1 VADDSMWFHRWLPAF
16 HRSNAVSWNVVP
28 CNISVH
34 ILFLLVWYGCFVL
47 CSVFISSLK
56 ETFVKHLCFF
66 QDVVPWRKSRC
77 ILYWR
82 LRRLLLEN
90 QIKIQMLTIQPNL
103 SVGQAEAM
111 LTRWFLED
119 KGTTAVSLFDIHRFI
134 IVLVLHVT
142 TFS

>member
-1 VADDSMWFHRWLPAF
+1 
-16 HRSNAVSWNVVP
+16 
-28 CNISVH
+28 
-34 ILFLLVWYGCFVL
+34 
-47 CSVFISSLK
+47 
-56 ETFVKHLCFF
+56 
-66 QDVVPWRKSRC
+66 
-77 ILYWR
+77 
-82 LRRLLLEN
+82 
-90 QIKIQMLTIQPNL
+90 MLTIQPNL

>member
-1 VADDSMWFHRWLPAF
+1 M
-16 HRSNAVSWNVVP
+16 
-28 CNISVH
+28 
-34 ILFLLVWYGCFVL
+34 
-47 CSVFISSLK
+47 
-56 ETFVKHLCFF
+56 FF

-90 QIKIQMLTIQPNL
+90 QIKSQMLTIQPNL

-111 LTRWFLED
+111 LTRWFVED

-134 IVLVLHVT
+134 IILVLHVT
-142 TFS
+142 TFSLASTPITIILPGTI